1 MAENKNRLRTPAPEP
16 QELPVKTTAK
26 KGGSKG
32 KTDTP
37 KTKKNSNKVA
47 KRKKES
53 DGRGRIC
60 TGIFLVI
67 VGLFFTIAYFRRYF
81 GIDDTQSTGEFI
93 STIGTFMSE
102 EMFGIG
108 TTYILFLWFFFS
120 IKLIFKKIEISG
132 WTLWKYAMMF
142 LIWIPLFMAL
152 ILNTNNPDH
161 NIFIGRFGSTLFN
174 NYLYPYIGTVGVI
187 LLLIFSAITYIIF
200 TFNIKFDF
208 VRRKTETED
217 EDDDDYEDEDESNEI
232 IQDKFDDNQPVEKT
246 QEVEFE
252 LNDNE
257 EENDEEEENVEIQV
271 IRKTN
276 LQEETKNDNEIELST
291 EEETSE
297 EETTEEKT
305 DVEIEEVKTEDVSGD
320 DDSDDI
326 SMEVTEN
333 QEEKQVK
340 ENGEHF
346 GMDTLYDPKF
356 ELSTYKL
363 PTLDL
368 LKDYGDGTAVVDR
381 DELEANKNRIV
392 ETLKNY
398 SIAIDKIKATIGP
411 TVTLYEIVPAAGV
424 RISKIKGLQDD
435 IALCLSAIGI
445 RIIAPIPGKGTVGI
459 EVPNQKPQIVSM
471 RSIISSEKF
480 QKSSYELPFGIGK
493 TITNE
498 SYVADLTKMPHILMA
513 GATGQ
518 GKSVGINAIIASLL
532 YCKHPSELKFV
543 LVDPKKVELSLYQK
557 IERHYLA
564 KLPDA
569 EEAII
574 TNVKNVVRTLNS
586 LCIEMDNRYEL
597 LKDAGVRNIKEY
609 NAKFISRKLNP
620 YDGHHF
626 MPYIVLV
633 IDEFADLII
642 TAGKEVETPITRLAQ
657 LARAIGIHIIIATQ
671 RPSVNVITGL
681 IKANFPGRIAFRV
694 FSRIDSMTILDSN
707 GADQLVGRGDM
718 LISTGND
725 FVRLQC
731 PFIDTPEVEAICDY
745 IGEQR
750 GYPEAFLLPDCPD
763 EQEDSGASK
772 EMSDPNERDPL
783 FEDAARII
791 VQTQQG
797 STSMLQRKLK
807 LGYNRA
813 GRIIDQL
820 EKAGIVG
827 PFAGS
832 KQREVKVATEFAL
845 EQFLKDL
852 DLEDNIKNNGVL

>member
-26 KGGSKG
+26 KGSSKG

-67 VGLFFTIAYFRRYF
+67 VGLFFTIAYFRKYF

-108 TTYILFLWFFFS
+108 TIYLIFLWFYFS
-120 IKLIFKKIEISG
+120 IKLIFKKIEIRG

-174 NYLYPYIGTVGVI
+174 NYLYPYIGTVGVV
-187 LLLIFSAITYIIF
+187 LLLIFSAMTYIIF

-208 VRRKTETED
+208 LRRKNETAD
-217 EDDDDYEDEDESNEI
+217 EDDDDYEDEDELNGEI
-232 IQDKFDDNQPVEKT
+232 SDKFNDNKNVEKS

-257 EENDEEEENVEIQV
+257 DENDEEEEDVEIQV
-271 IRKTN
+271 IRKTD
-276 LQEETKNDNEIELST
+276 LQEEDTNDNEIELST
-291 EEETSE
+291 EEETK
-297 EETTEEKT
+297 EETTEEKA
-305 DVEIEEVKTEDVSGD
+305 VEKIKEVKTEDVSDGD
-320 DDSDDI
+320 NGDDI

-772 EMSDPNERDPL
+772 EMTDPNERDPL

>member
-1 MAENKNRLRTPAPEP
+1 MAENKNRLRTPTPEP
-16 QELPVKTTAK
+16 QELPVKATTK
-26 KGGSKG
+26 KGISKG

-67 VGLFFTIAYFRRYF
+67 VGLFFTIAYFRKYF

-108 TTYILFLWFFFS
+108 TIYLIFLWFYFS
-120 IKLIFKKIEISG
+120 IKLIFKKIEIRG

-161 NIFIGRFGSTLFN
+161 NIFIGRFGSTLFD
-174 NYLYPYIGTVGVI
+174 NYLYPYIGTVGVV
-187 LLLIFSAITYIIF
+187 LLLIFSAMTYIIF

-208 VRRKTETED
+208 LRRKNETAD
-217 EDDDDYEDEDESNEI
+217 EDDDDYEDELNGEI
-232 IQDKFDDNQPVEKT
+232 SDKFNDNKNVEKS

-257 EENDEEEENVEIQV
+257 DENDEEEEYVEIQV
-271 IRKTN
+271 IRKTD
-276 LQEETKNDNEIELST
+276 LQEEDTNDNEIELST
-291 EEETSE
+291 EEETK
-297 EETTEEKT
+297 EETTEEKA
-305 DVEIEEVKTEDVSGD
+305 VEKIKEVKTEDVSDGD
-320 DDSDDI
+320 NGDDI

-543 LVDPKKVELSLYQK
+543 LVDPKKVELSLYQQ

-569 EEAII
+569 EESII

-845 EQFLKDL
+845 EQFLKNL